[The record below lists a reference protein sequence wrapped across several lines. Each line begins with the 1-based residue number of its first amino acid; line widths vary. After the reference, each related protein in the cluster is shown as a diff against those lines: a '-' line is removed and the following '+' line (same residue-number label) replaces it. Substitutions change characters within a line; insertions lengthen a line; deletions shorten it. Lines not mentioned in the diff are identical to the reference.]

1 MTRKNSK
8 GKPTRKEIDN
18 AIKNIVKS
26 IQYIGQKIEY
36 LEQFSKSTDMALD
49 LYIEFKKDKEE
60 FTKHIEEFQ
69 KNYEKEQKEVAKKKE
84 TV

>member
-1 MTRKNSK
+1 MTQKGKR
-8 GKPTRKEIDN
+8 GKPTRKEIDV
-18 AIKNIVKS
+18 AIKNLVKS

-49 LYIEFKKDKEE
+49 LYIEFKKDKKE

-69 KNYEKEQKEVAKKKE
+69 KNYEKEVAKEEK
-84 TV
+84 TS